1 MGSKIVAGGGGES
14 EAAEADCPSPFSPI
28 SELGDELGGAK
39 SAEGNEPGAGQG
51 ASSAMKVWPR
61 YVWLREDEGEEPFE
75 SPHRAGRELCQG
87 RPQGPAFLCPD
98 CEVWLAGYA
107 QWEDHKRTEEHMQ
120 NTRPMIA
127 AADAQERVVKSYRLL
142 RMLEAPEE
150 GSEEEG
156 EESRLRAELEE
167 ESRLRAELKVER
179 RRARAVGLAWTE
191 SHEFF

>member
-1 MGSKIVAGGGGES
+1 MS
-14 EAAEADCPSPFSPI
+14 EAADADWDTPKSPG
-28 SELGDELGGAK
+28 SELGDELGGK
-39 SAEGNEPGAGQG
+39 KRAECNEPGAGQG
-51 ASSAMKVWPR
+51 ASSARAGP
-61 YVWLREDEGEEPFE
+61 LREDEGEEPFE

-156 EESRLRAELEE
+156 GGKQAP
-167 ESRLRAELKVER
+167 
-179 RRARAVGLAWTE
+179 G
-191 SHEFF
+191 

>member
-1 MGSKIVAGGGGES
+1 MYGCE
-14 EAAEADCPSPFSPI
+14 
-28 SELGDELGGAK
+28 
-39 SAEGNEPGAGQG
+39 
-51 ASSAMKVWPR
+51 R
-61 YVWLREDEGEEPFE
+61 TRGEEPFE

-127 AADAQERVVKSYRLL
+127 AHDAQARVVRSYRLL

-156 EESRLRAELEE
+156 EESRLRAQLEE

-179 RRARAVGLAWTE
+179 RRARAVGLAWTQ